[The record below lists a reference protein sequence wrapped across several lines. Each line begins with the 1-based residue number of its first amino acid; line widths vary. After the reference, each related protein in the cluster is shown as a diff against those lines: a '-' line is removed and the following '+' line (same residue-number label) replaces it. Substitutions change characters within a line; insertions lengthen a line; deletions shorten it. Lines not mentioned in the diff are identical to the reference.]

1 MNPTLASLLA
11 SAGTVVVFAL
21 AIWLFLT
28 RTVLGRGFAVPLRA
42 MFVKPETVSYPEQ
55 PAQLQERFHGR
66 HQLNRYEDGL
76 EKCIGCELC
85 AWACPAD
92 AIYVQG
98 ADNTAEKRFSPGERY
113 AEDYQINYNRCIL
126 CGLCIEACP
135 TRALTMTDDYEI
147 SADSRDGL
155 IWTKGELLIAPPE
168 GTYDTPHTDREVRE
182 RGINYYGGLA
192 VTPPT
197 RKGGDYAPA
206 TVAPKQRA
214 GAVVPGKQLPIVPSG
229 NGAGGDGH
237 ANGHEHGTSA

>member
-1 MNPTLASLLA
+1 
-11 SAGTVVVFAL
+11 
-21 AIWLFLT
+21 
-28 RTVLGRGFAVPLRA
+28 
-42 MFVKPETVSYPEQ
+42 
-55 PAQLQERFHGR
+55 
-66 HQLNRYEDGL
+66 
-76 EKCIGCELC
+76 
-85 AWACPAD
+85 
-92 AIYVQG
+92 
-98 ADNTAEKRFSPGERY
+98 
-113 AEDYQINYNRCIL
+113 
-126 CGLCIEACP
+126 
-135 TRALTMTDDYEI
+135 MTDDYEI

-237 ANGHEHGTSA
+237 EHGHEHGTSA

>member
-1 MNPTLASLLA
+1 MIETIMRLLV
-11 SAGTVVVFAL
+11 SAGTVVVL
-21 AIWLFLT
+21 VGVLWLVLT

-42 MFVKPETVSYPEQ
+42 MFVKPETVSYPES
-55 PAQLQERFHGR
+55 PAQLQDRFHGR

-98 ADNTAEKRFSPGERY
+98 ADNTGEQRFSPGERY

-135 TRALTMTDDYEI
+135 TRALTMTNDYEI

-155 IWTKGELLIAPPE
+155 IWTKDMLLVDAPE
-168 GTYDTPHTDREVRE
+168 GTYETPHTDREVRE

-192 VTPPT
+192 VTLPD
-197 RKGGDYAPA
+197 RKGGDFAPA
-206 TVAPKQRA
+206 TVAKQQRA
-214 GAVVPGKQLPIVPSG
+214 GAVVPGRQLPLVPSDT
-229 NGAGGDGH
+229 GATDTK
-237 ANGHEHGTSA
+237 TSD

>member
-1 MNPTLASLLA
+1 MNATVMSLLV
-11 SAGTVVVFAL
+11 SAGTVVVL
-21 AIWLFLT
+21 VLGLWLLLT

-42 MFVKPETVSYPEQ
+42 MLVRPETVSYPET
-55 PAQLQERFHGR
+55 PAALQDRFHGR

-98 ADNTAEKRFSPGERY
+98 ADNTTEQRFSPGERY

-135 TRALTMTDDYEI
+135 TRALTMTNDYEI
-147 SADSRDGL
+147 SADSREGL
-155 IWTKGELLIAPPE
+155 IWTKGELLVAPPE
-168 GTYDTPHTDREVRE
+168 GTYDTPHTDREVSE

-197 RKGGDYAPA
+197 RKGGDYAQA

-214 GAVVPGKQLPIVPSG
+214 GAVVPGRQLPLVPPST
-229 NGAGGDGH
+229 GAGDD
-237 ANGHEHGTSA
+237 AAERSR